1 MTATVPELEHTIFP
15 PQDAVLL
22 SRVAA
27 FVEAH
32 REHAGLVG
40 PDGDRVDLP
49 DEIYGVL
56 VEVVDALR
64 AGRAITVAP
73 QATRLTTVEAATL
86 LGISR
91 PTLVKL
97 LEAGVIPYEQPGRH
111 RRVRL
116 VDVLAYRDHRRDERR
131 TVLDALTRDAVNDG
145 LYETSASDYTQALR
159 EARGNSV
166 TE

>member
-1 MTATVPELEHTIFP
+1 M
-15 PQDAVLL
+15 
-22 SRVAA
+22 
-27 FVEAH
+27 
-32 REHAGLVG
+32 
-40 PDGDRVDLP
+40 
-49 DEIYGVL
+49 
-56 VEVVDALR
+56 
-64 AGRAITVAP
+64 
-73 QATRLTTVEAATL
+73 
-86 LGISR
+86 
-91 PTLVKL
+91 
-97 LEAGVIPYEQPGRH
+97 IPYELPGRH